1 MEETNEPKI
10 PETQA
15 PEAPEAPEA
24 SAAPATPEA
33 AGRPAPEAP
42 KAAPKA
48 PNKNVTLE
56 VTLNGET
63 KRTSVKFH
71 TPTLLKEVQGLDDA
85 AEIKILA
92 GPVEGESTPR
102 TLLRGTK
109 KEAVE
114 ALARSVVK
122 PGHLIAQFQ
131 NLVRFLVDHSTIK
144 AVGVELVC
152 LDEQGDTA
160 GAGFVSTTEDCTKAQ
175 AVALV
180 NCGDANMDEF
190 ATKAQLDI
198 PGRHGA
204 AAKGVIVTP
213 TPEQVRK
220 LG

>member
-1 MEETNEPKI
+1 MEETNEPKT
-10 PETQA
+10 PETPA
-15 PEAPEAPEA
+15 PEAVPE
-24 SAAPATPEA
+24 APATPEA
-33 AGRPAPEAP
+33 PAAPEAKETPKETP

-63 KRTSVKFH
+63 TRKSIRFH

-85 AEIKILA
+85 AEIEILA
-92 GPVEGESTPR
+92 GPVEGVDTPQ
-102 TLLRGTK
+102 TLLKGTK

-122 PGHLIAQFQ
+122 PEHLVAQFQ
-131 NLVRFLVDHSTIK
+131 NLVRFLVDHSTLK
-144 AVGVELVC
+144 AVGVELAC
-152 LDEQGDTA
+152 LDDAGDVAVT
-160 GAGFVSTTEDCTKAQ
+160 GFVSTTEDCTKAQ
-175 AVALV
+175 AIALV

-204 AAKGVIVTP
+204 AVKGVIVTP